1 MGVSW
6 HVSSRDSG
14 KWDDELLDANA
25 FSSRGRNVDRHPT
38 GDAMSWKRLNDY
50 GVMTVFLG
58 SALLLGCSWSQP
70 KPTWIDG
77 VSSDYPSGQYLTGVG
92 QADNRS
98 TAEDRAY
105 AALARIFKA
114 EVSAQ
119 SKDWESYLVV
129 EQRGTSHDE
138 RRLALDQLTRVSTD
152 KVLENAKIVDRWYD
166 AKRNLYYALGGM
178 QRAQAET
185 ALMERMTDL
194 DHSIQSDVGEAH
206 ETSDKLAKVRALK
219 RATRNLV
226 LRETYNADL
235 RVIRASGQGTAAS
248 YRVADLT
255 RELDEYLSSNL
266 VLAVSVTGDQ
276 VEPVQHALT
285 EGLIKEGLRVA
296 TMSPATEGALNP
308 ELLIRGMVRVWP
320 IDVRDPQFI
329 YVRWCSDFEVVNV
342 AGQQIVGAISKG
354 GKEGHLSEREA
365 TAKVIRVMQQDFS
378 TDVAKA
384 IAAHIYGES
393 ELPAEAIRPAGCPRE
408 GVRGK
413 PTTAV
418 H

>member
-1 MGVSW
+1 MKHRCIKG
-6 HVSSRDSG
+6 
-14 KWDDELLDANA
+14 
-25 FSSRGRNVDRHPT
+25 
-38 GDAMSWKRLNDY
+38 Y
-50 GVMTVFLG
+50 GWMAVLLG
-58 SALLLGCSWSQP
+58 SVLLVGCASGPS
-70 KPTWIDG
+70 KPGWIDG
-77 VSSDYPSGQYLTGVG
+77 VSPDYPSAQYLTGVG
-92 QADNRS
+92 QADNRAA
-98 TAEDRAY
+98 AEDRAY

-129 EQRGTSHDE
+129 EQRGASHDE

-178 QRAQAET
+178 HRAQAES
-185 ALMERMTDL
+185 ALMERLADL
-194 DHSIQSDVGEAH
+194 DHTIQSDVAEAH
-206 ETSDKLAKVRALK
+206 QTSDKLAKVRALR

-248 YRVADLT
+248 YRVQDLT

-266 VLAVSVTGDQ
+266 VLTVSVTGDH
-276 VEPVQHALT
+276 VEPVQRALT

-296 TMSPATEGALNP
+296 TMSSGTEPGAADPHTDP

-320 IDVRDPQFI
+320 IDVRDPQFT
-329 YVRWCSDFEVVNV
+329 YVRWCSDFEVVNL
-342 AGQQIVGAISKG
+342 AEQQIVGAISKG

-365 TAKVIRVMQQDFS
+365 TAKVIRVMQQDLS

-384 IAAHIYGES
+384 IAAHVYGES

-408 GVRGK
+408 GVKGK
-413 PTTAV
+413 PAAAT

>member
-1 MGVSW
+1 MNR
-6 HVSSRDSG
+6 SSTRSIYSRIAG
-14 KWDDELLDANA
+14 SLCFIVMAGCA
-25 FSSRGRNVDRHPT
+25 FGQS
-38 GDAMSWKRLNDY
+38 
-50 GVMTVFLG
+50 
-58 SALLLGCSWSQP
+58 
-70 KPTWIDG
+70 KPSWIDG
-77 VSSDYPSGQYLTGVG
+77 VSPDYPPGQYLTGVG
-92 QADNRS
+92 QADNRAA
-98 TAEDRAY
+98 AEDRAY

-114 EVSAQ
+114 EVSAR

-166 AKRNLYYALGGM
+166 AKANLHYALGGM

-185 ALMERMTDL
+185 AMMERLNDL
-194 DHSIQSDVGEAH
+194 DHSIQSDVAEARQ
-206 ETSDKLAKVRALK
+206 TSDKLAKVRALR

-235 RVIRASGQGTAAS
+235 RVIRASGQGTAAA
-248 YRVADLT
+248 YRVQDLT
-255 RELDEYLSSNL
+255 RELDDYLSSNL
-266 VLAVSVTGDQ
+266 VLAVNVAGDHI
-276 VEPVQHALT
+276 EPVQRALT

-296 TMSPATEGALNP
+296 TMTGVGEPPLNP

-320 IDVRDPQFI
+320 IDVRDPQFT
-329 YVRWCSDFEVVNV
+329 YVRWCSDFEVVNL

-365 TAKVIRVMQQDFS
+365 TAKAIRVMQQDFS

-384 IAAHIYGES
+384 IAAHVYGES
-393 ELPAEAIRPAGCPRE
+393 ELPAEAIRPAGCPRD
-408 GVRGK
+408 GVKGK
-413 PTTAV
+413 PTTAT

>member
-1 MGVSW
+1 M
-6 HVSSRDSG
+6 
-14 KWDDELLDANA
+14 A
-25 FSSRGRNVDRHPT
+25 
-38 GDAMSWKRLNDY
+38 
-50 GVMTVFLG
+50 VFLG
-58 SALLLGCSWSQP
+58 SALLLGCSFGQA
-70 KPTWIDG
+70 KPAWIDG
-77 VSSDYPSGQYLTGVG
+77 VSPEYPSGQYLTGVG
-92 QADNRS
+92 QADNRA

-185 ALMERMTDL
+185 ALMERLTDL
-194 DHSIQSDVGEAH
+194 DHSIESDVAEAH
-206 ETSDKLAKVRALK
+206 ETSDKLAKVRALR

-235 RVIRASGQGTAAS
+235 RVIRASGQGTAAA
-248 YRVADLT
+248 YRVPDLT

-266 VLAVSVTGDQ
+266 VLAVNVTGDQ

-296 TMSPATEGALNP
+296 TISPATEGAANP

-329 YVRWCSDFEVVNV
+329 YVRWCSDFEVVNL

-365 TAKVIRVMQQDFS
+365 TAKVIRVMQQDLS

-408 GVRGK
+408 GMKGK
-413 PTTAV
+413 STTAI

>member
-1 MGVSW
+1 MS
-6 HVSSRDSG
+6 
-14 KWDDELLDANA
+14 
-25 FSSRGRNVDRHPT
+25 FRGLRT
-38 GDAMSWKRLNDY
+38 YSAM
-50 GVMTVFLG
+50 T
-58 SALLLGCSWSQP
+58 ALLCSTLICGCSFGQA
-70 KPTWIDG
+70 KPSWIDG
-77 VSSDYPSGQYLTGVG
+77 VSPDYPIGQYLTGVG
-92 QADNRS
+92 QADNRAA
-98 TAEDRAY
+98 AEDRAY

-129 EQRGTSHDE
+129 EQRGMSHDE

-166 AKRNLYYALGGM
+166 AKKNLHYALGGM

-185 ALMERMTDL
+185 AMMERLNDL
-194 DHSIQSDVGEAH
+194 DHTIQSDVAEAH
-206 ETSDKLAKVRALK
+206 QTSDKLAKVRALR

-235 RVIRASGQGTAAS
+235 RVIRASGQGTAAT
-248 YRVADLT
+248 YRVQDLT

-266 VLAVSVTGDQ
+266 VLAVNVTGDHI
-276 VEPVQHALT
+276 EPVQRALT

-296 TMSPATEGALNP
+296 TMSGVGEAPPNP

-320 IDVRDPQFI
+320 IDVRDPQFT
-329 YVRWCSDFEVVNV
+329 YVRWCSDFEVVNL

-365 TAKVIRVMQQDFS
+365 TAKVIRVMQQDLS

-384 IAAHIYGES
+384 IAAHVYGES

-408 GVRGK
+408 GVKGK
-413 PTTAV
+413 PTTAT